1 MKNFYAR
8 VSTQCLLALTLL
20 SASVAQA
27 ADQPPPLGEV
37 KGVLVETISIMQ
49 AFTFSAPA
57 VATCETR
64 EIGTIIRQICKLSSP
79 HQLAL
84 ANGALL
90 TVDSL
95 DYWYKSVS
103 LERGGAYVEYH
114 YHGAWQKTVDGNLIS
129 SPAELLLW
137 HTALNPLDIKGSLSL
152 QALGVSASVVGSVAA
167 R

>member
-1 MKNFYAR
+1 MKTLYKAI
-8 VSTQCLLALTLL
+8 STCGVLALALL
-20 SASVAQA
+20 SASIAHG

-37 KGVLVETISIMQ
+37 KGFLVETISVMQ
-49 AFTFSAPA
+49 SFTFAAPL
-57 VATCETR
+57 VDTCETR
-64 EIGTIIRQICKLSSP
+64 EIGTIIRQICKLSSS
-79 HQLAL
+79 HQLVL

-95 DYWYKSVS
+95 DYWYKPVS

-114 YHGAWQKTVDGNLIS
+114 YHGVWRKTVDGNLIS

-137 HTALNPLDIKGSLSL
+137 HTDLNPLDIKGSLSL
-152 QALGVSASVVGSVAA
+152 SALSVSAPVFGTVTA